1 MEFTYQSS
9 AQESKERLD
18 KILGKKIIRVSIG
31 DVISELFYGNIKPT
45 TQVAQNGTI
54 LQYKL
59 GFLNSEKFCKYIELD
74 NYYVKLCGVPD
85 RISYENGRLYV
96 DELKVTTTNKGD
108 FIRKVGTAQ
117 LQLYMAVTGI
127 NEGRLF
133 IYYRDNNK
141 LVLDTIVQYDEN
153 KVKDLLSKYIAILEM
168 RERYKKAFN

>member
-1 MEFTYQSS
+1 MTET
-9 AQESKERLD
+9 LD
-18 KILGKKIIRVSIG
+18 KLLGKRVIRASIG
-31 DVISELFYGNIKPT
+31 EVVSELFYGNTKPNMQT
-45 TQVAQNGTI
+45 AQNGTI
-54 LQYKL
+54 LQFKL

-85 RISYENGRLYV
+85 RIAYENGRLYV
-96 DELKVTTTNKGD
+96 DELKVTTTNRGD
-108 FIRKVGTAQ
+108 FIRKVGIAQ

-153 KVKDLLSKYIAILEM
+153 KVKDLLSKYITILEM
-168 RERYKKAFN
+168 REKYRKAFN